1 MPGYS
6 RELTQLAEDIAAADA
21 GAFWFGTAALLIVA
35 VACFVG
41 AFWNLRK
48 ARLLEDMPT
57 SRVRSAAQ
65 GYLELEGRA
74 GLLPG
79 PEIVSPLSGAICAWW
94 KYRIEHRETVW
105 RNGKRSSEWR
115 TVESG
120 TSDSL
125 FLLADET
132 GECVV
137 DPEGATI
144 YPSLRRRW
152 QGRTRRPGIVPEKP
166 SWLQFGDYRY
176 HEQLLRIGDPLY
188 AIGWFRSQG
197 LTHSYDENTELRD
210 LLREWKADHAG
221 LLQRFDRNGDGSI
234 DLQEWETAR
243 RAALEQVRSQQVER
257 SLDPEVHVLCRP
269 RDRRPFL
276 LSSLPQATLARR
288 YRWGGFAALL
298 TFLASG
304 VGGVFALVARGL
316 V

>member
-1 MPGYS
+1 VADNS
-6 RELTQLAEDIAAADA
+6 RALTQLAEDIASADP
-21 GAFWFGTAALLIVA
+21 GTFWFGTLALLLA
-35 VACFVG
+35 VIACFVV

-65 GYLELEGRA
+65 GYLELEGWAR
-74 GLLPG
+74 LLPG
-79 PEIVSPLSGAICAWW
+79 PEIISPLSGALCAWW
-94 KYRIEHRETVW
+94 KYRVEHRETVW

-115 TVESG
+115 TIESG
-120 TSDSL
+120 TSDNL

-152 QGRTRRPGIVPEKP
+152 QGRTRRPERVPEKP
-166 SWLQFGDYRY
+166 GWLQFGDYRY

-221 LLQRFDRNGDGSI
+221 LLQRFDGNGDGEI
-234 DLQEWETAR
+234 DLQEWEAAR
-243 RAALEQVRSQQVER
+243 RAALEQIRSQHVER

-276 LSSLPQATLARR
+276 LSCLPQATLARR
-288 YRWGGFAALL
+288 YRWGGFLALL
-298 TFLASG
+298 AFFSSG
-304 VGGVFALVARGL
+304 VAGVYVLVARGL
-316 V
+316 L